1 MKIVF
6 RYILL
11 WIMLSATG
19 PVCAENTYP
28 LYPFRL
34 WPMPQQV
41 SAVAGPGTRIDQLK
55 AIHWRNVQQQPV
67 LTGMFSHLPVSQETG
82 PGVIVFEQSA
92 EAALPEQ
99 EEGYVLEVGRDSVK
113 VKARKEV
120 GLFYGY
126 QTLLQLGEDARDLGI
141 PIPACRIV
149 DYPDLAVRAL
159 HLDLK
164 HHLDGMH
171 YYYQLI
177 DRLAGWKINH
187 LIVEFEDKLRYRK
200 APLVGA
206 SHAVAIEE
214 FAMLSRYA
222 KERHIEISP
231 LVQGLGHA
239 SFILKHKAYESL
251 RDNPRSEWVFDP
263 LHPDTYKVQFALYD
277 DAIAATPYG
286 RFLHVGGDEVGELGA
301 SSRAKA
307 SGMNAF
313 ELQMHWLNEVCNYV
327 VSKGRIPVFWDD
339 MVFDLAGLY
348 KSTYDKDMPAG
359 LVDSLWRANLPLL
372 DSNVHLFPDSCVYMR
387 WNYDTPEVEGN
398 INAINWYRKNK
409 LPVMASTAVQTFWP
423 MMPRRQSNFEP
434 IRSFCRIA
442 IAQKMTGILCAAWDD
457 SSPHYE
463 TFMRGIHTF
472 GGLSWHYQEL
482 TVTAVHQNYA
492 ARFYGHYNGESG
504 NFQDKLEEAMPF
516 WETALLNKGTRNN
529 APRSMDLV
537 TLPVESNREWSK
549 KYAEKL
555 QKARVAVVNYKQ
567 IKTAI
572 GKATGSARRNLYAL
586 QLWQAINEL
595 QIYPASLLLAL
606 ERYDVAPA
614 GEKKK
619 YITEIGTIVQHFPT
633 LREQFEAVFGETRML
648 GNPVDYLEDKN
659 VPNHLAAATANSDWM
674 YIYELAFNEKVKKWL
689 ADK

>member
-1 MKIVF
+1 MKVVI

-11 WIMLSATG
+11 LILTFAAGTA
-19 PVCAENTYP
+19 CAEITYP

-34 WPMPQQV
+34 WPVPQQV

-55 AIHWRNVQQQPV
+55 AIHWQNVKQQPV
-67 LTGMFSHLPVSQETG
+67 LTGIFSHLPVSQETG
-82 PGVIVFEQSA
+82 PGIIVFEQSSD
-92 EAALPEQ
+92 AALPAQ
-99 EEGYVLEVGRDSVK
+99 EEGYMLEVGDGRVMI
-113 VKARKEV
+113 KARKAA

-141 PIPACRIV
+141 PMPACHIV

-164 HHLDGMH
+164 HHLDGMQ

-177 DRLAGWKINH
+177 DRLAAWKINH
-187 LIVEFEDKLRYRK
+187 LIIEFEDKLRYRK
-200 APLVGA
+200 APLAGA

-222 KERHIEISP
+222 KDRYIEISP

-239 SFILKHKAYESL
+239 SFILKHQAYEAL
-251 RDNPRSEWVFDP
+251 RDNPQSEWVFDP

-286 RFLHVGGDEVGELGA
+286 RFLHVGGDEVGELGS
-301 SSRAKA
+301 SSRSKA

-313 ELQMHWLNEVCNYV
+313 ELQMHWLKEVCNYV

-348 KSTYDKDMPAG
+348 KSTYEKDMPAS
-359 LVDSLWRANLPLL
+359 LVDSLWRANTPLL

-387 WNYDTPEVEGN
+387 WNYDTPEVQGN
-398 INAINWYRKNK
+398 INAINWYRKNN

-434 IRSFCRIA
+434 ITNFCRIA

-472 GGLSWHYQEL
+472 GGLSWHYQEF
-482 TVTAVHQNYA
+482 TAAEVHQNYA

-504 NFQDKLEEAMPF
+504 NFQDELEAAMSF

-529 APRSMDLV
+529 APRSIDLV
-537 TLPVESNREWSK
+537 ILPEGNKKEWSG

-555 QKARVAVVNYKQ
+555 KKAKAAIAAHQK
-567 IKTAI
+567 IKKAI
-572 GKATGSARRNLYAL
+572 DKASASARRNLYSL
-586 QLWQAINEL
+586 QLWQVINQL

-606 ERYDVAPA
+606 ERYDLASE

-619 YITEIGTIVQHFPT
+619 CVTEIGAIVQHFPK
-633 LREQFEAVFGETRML
+633 LRQQFESVFGKTRML
-648 GNPVDYLEDKN
+648 GNPADYQEDKN